1 MTKQISFSKYEQELR
16 PQYRQSVNS
25 AESTE
30 DVKKFFAHSTQ
41 ELLETA
47 LQEKVAVEYEDI
59 RLDPHRESGF
69 VISSRLRELQEFESV
84 WNRSDLPH
92 IVKRM
97 AQFAIKRHKRLEKH
111 RDRTESKMYPI
122 PG

>member
-16 PQYRQSVNS
+16 PEYRQRVNS

-30 DVKKFFAHSTQ
+30 DVKKFFAYCIH
-41 ELLETA
+41 ELLETS
-47 LQEKVAVEYEDI
+47 LQGKVAVEYEDI
-59 RLDPHRESGF
+59 HLDPQRESGF
-69 VISSRLRELQEFESV
+69 VISSRLRDLQEFDSV

-97 AQFAIKRHKRLEKH
+97 AEFAIKRYKYIEKH
-111 RDRTESKMYPI
+111 RDRTESKIYPI

>member
-16 PQYRQSVNS
+16 PQYRESVNS

-30 DVKKFFAHSTQ
+30 DVKKFFAYSTH
-41 ELLETA
+41 ELIETA
-47 LQEKVAVEYEDI
+47 LQGKVAVEYEDI
-59 RLDPHRESGF
+59 CLDPHRESGF
-69 VISSRLRELQEFESV
+69 VISSRLRNLQEFDSV

-97 AQFAIKRHKRLEKH
+97 AEFAIKRYKYLERH
-111 RDRTESKMYPI
+111 RGRTESKMYPI

>member
-1 MTKQISFSKYEQELR
+1 MTKHISFSKYEQELR
-16 PQYRQSVNS
+16 PQYRQSMNS

-30 DVKKFFAHSTQ
+30 DVKKFFAYITH
-41 ELLETA
+41 ELIETA
-47 LQEKVAVEYEDI
+47 LQGKVAVEYEDI

-97 AQFAIKRHKRLEKH
+97 AEFAIKRHNYLEKH